1 MIKTLYLRIV
11 MIFLAVV
18 IISLGVAFFLT
29 SQLSQTKDNTEMQ
42 TDLVK
47 DGQLAIQLY
56 KERAGRDVETSLKS
70 IGSLHGFQITVIDE
84 QGHVQM
90 FNQDPSQHGQPGVH
104 PNFPPHSIVKQV
116 LNGTDYRPSPDASGP
131 GPHGPDMIVGLPF
144 EMNNTHY
151 ALFISPN
158 IGPPRKGFTSFLNTV
173 LLIVLVVGSLLIV
186 VASRYV
192 VKPIVAMTKAT
203 QQLAK
208 GDFSVNVQL
217 ARSDELGMLANS
229 FNQMA
234 AELRQIEQARQD
246 FVSNVSHE
254 IQSPLTSIR
263 GFSKALQDDEL
274 LSDADRKRYLQI
286 IQAES
291 ERLSRLSEN
300 LLRLASLESEH
311 YPFAPQEYAVD
322 EQLRHVVIAH
332 EPQWSEKDIE
342 IDLDLPA
349 IKIIADQDQ
358 LSQVF
363 TNLLSNAI
371 KHTPTGGQITISVK
385 KKAQQVI
392 VRFTDNGVGIPAED
406 LPNIF
411 ERFYKVDKSRD
422 RSQGGNGLGLAIVKK
437 IISIHHGDISV
448 ESTPDVGTTVLV
460 TLPSTP
466 PSK

>member
-11 MIFLAVV
+11 MIFLAAV

-29 SQLSQTKDNTEMQ
+29 SSLSQSHDATQMQ

-47 DGQLAIQLY
+47 DGKLAIQLY
-56 KERAGRDVETSLKS
+56 KERAGKDVASALKGVS
-70 IGSLHGFQITVIDE
+70 TLHGFQITVFSETGLVQTFSHEPNGHGPKVSPAVIE
-84 QGHVQM
+84 QVLSGEDYLPTPDAQ
-90 FNQDPSQHGQPGVH
+90 NQHG
-104 PNFPPHSIVKQV
+104 PN
-116 LNGTDYRPSPDASGP
+116 
-131 GPHGPDMIVGLPF
+131 MIVGLPF
-144 EMNNTHY
+144 QINTTHY
-151 ALFISPN
+151 ALFINPDL
-158 IGPPRKGFTSFLNTV
+158 GPPRKDFSSFLYTA
-173 LLIVLVVGSLLIV
+173 LLIVLGVGSLLIV

-192 VKPIVAMTKAT
+192 VKPIVAMTRAT

-208 GDFSVNVQL
+208 GDFSVQVHLN
-217 ARSDELGMLANS
+217 RRDELGTLAAS

-234 AELRQIEQARQD
+234 DELRQIEQARQD

-263 GFSKALQDDEL
+263 GFSKALQDDFISE
-274 LSDADRKRYLQI
+274 ADRKRYLQI

-311 YPFAPQEYAVD
+311 YPFAPREYALD

-332 EPQWSEKDIE
+332 EPQWADKDIE

-349 IKIIADQDQ
+349 TKITADKDQ

-371 KHTPTGGQITISVK
+371 KHTPQGGRVEIALK
-385 KKAQQVI
+385 KKANHLT
-392 VRFTDNGVGIPAED
+392 VRFTDNGVGIPEED
-406 LPNIF
+406 RPKIF

-422 RSQGGNGLGLAIVKK
+422 RTEGGNGLGLAIVNK
-437 IISIHHGDISV
+437 IIAIHHGTIDV
-448 ESTPDVGTTVLV
+448 ESTVGTGTTFLV
-460 TLPSTP
+460 TLPLTP
-466 PSK
+466 ASEE